1 MCLNISRCSARA
13 AVPMHEKKE
22 RVDLCWA
29 DPMCCDEYYLKVQ
42 GLFPDVTTDYSVCQH
57 PILRVFFQNSYHSN
71 NNSSHIF
78 IFMAFVCLRQRTKM
92 MYSNFGA
99 TGGETFLVS
108 WAYINFYM
116 PWKEEMDPLLSL
128 LNLSICPVILVC
140 CEILDTQPYTT
151 IKPKLM
157 LSLNV

>member
-1 MCLNISRCSARA
+1 MLSSCCYTNAWEERAGWFVPGGSNVLRRILFESLGSISGCHHRLISLLA
-13 AVPMHEKKE
+13 PNFE
-22 RVDLCWA
+22 
-29 DPMCCDEYYLKVQ
+29 
-42 GLFPDVTTDYSVCQH
+42 S
-57 PILRVFFQNSYHSN
+57 FFQNSYHSN

-116 PWKEEMDPLLSL
+116 PWKQEMDPLLSL